1 MFERIMLAQGIPE
14 ERWSFMIA
22 LQLTWKAQQAYTTM
36 KATEAAEYWVMKDA
50 ILLRY
55 DINCAVYWQRFQQ
68 VKQQQR
74 ETPQELVTQLRD
86 LEGSG

>member
-1 MFERIMLAQGIPE
+1 
-14 ERWSFMIA
+14 MIA
-22 LQLTWKAQQAYTTM
+22 LQLTGKAQQAYTTM
-36 KATEAAEYWVMKDA
+36 NATEAAEYWVMKDA

-68 VKQQQR
+68 VKQLHR